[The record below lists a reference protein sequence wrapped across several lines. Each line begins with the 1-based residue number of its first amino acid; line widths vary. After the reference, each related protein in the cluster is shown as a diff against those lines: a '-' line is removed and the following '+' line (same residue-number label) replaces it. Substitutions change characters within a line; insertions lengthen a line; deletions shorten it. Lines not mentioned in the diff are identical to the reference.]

1 MKHSLINFCLLPFL
15 GCGVRFSRRVRGFF
29 NNCAGNA
36 AIEFGMAIPI
46 FLLFVFGTVE
56 VGRFMWSEHALN
68 YAADQAARFALAN
81 PSASNNDVKT
91 YAESQVMT
99 VKGSEVTVTV
109 ANELLDGIDYLNV
122 TVTYP
127 FQTLLPYVPLGP
139 YTLTRVSRIPL
150 KA

>member
-1 MKHSLINFCLLPFL
+1 MKPSLINFGLSPFF
-15 GCGVRFSRRVRGFF
+15 GWGIRFSQRVRGFLK
-29 NNCAGNA
+29 NCAGNA
-36 AIEFGMAIPI
+36 AIEFGMAIPV

-56 VGRFMWSEHALN
+56 VGRFMWSENALDF
-68 YAADQAARFALAN
+68 AADQAARFALAN

-91 YAESQVMT
+91 YAEGQVIT

-109 ANELLDGIDYLNV
+109 SNELLDGINYLNV

-127 FQTLLPYVPLGP
+127 FQTLLPVPLGS

>member
-1 MKHSLINFCLLPFL
+1 MKPSLINSWLLPIL
-15 GCGVRFSRRVRGFF
+15 GCSVRLSRWARGFL
-29 NNCAGNA
+29 NNCAGIA
-36 AIEFGMAIPI
+36 AIEFGMVLPV
-46 FLLFVFGTVE
+46 FLVFMFGTIE
-56 VGRFMWSEHALN
+56 VGRFMWSENALD
-68 YAADQAARFALAN
+68 YAADQAARYALAN